1 MGAAPSVIVIGA
13 GVGGLSAAT
22 ELAARGLDVTLLE
35 RHATP
40 GGKMRRLTVDGAGID
55 SGPTVFT
62 MRWIFD
68 DLFAALGENLSDHLT
83 LEPVERLAR
92 HSWPDGN
99 TLDLYADVDRSVEA
113 IERFAGAREA
123 QAYRNFAAQS
133 QRIFETLD
141 QTFMRTQKPNPVQ
154 LTFSL
159 GLRGVP
165 RLYATQPFTSLWR
178 SLVKV
183 FRDDRL
189 RQLFARYATYC
200 GSSPFL
206 APATL
211 MLIAHAERAGVW
223 KVGGGMHVLAQTLA
237 SLAQARGARLR
248 YNAHVEALMRNG
260 RTPVMRRP
268 LRISASTCAL

>member
-1 MGAAPSVIVIGA
+1 MNKSAIVIGA

-22 ELAARGLDVTLLE
+22 ELAARGVDVTLLE

-68 DLFAALGENLSDHLT
+68 DLFNAIGENLAEHLT

-99 TLDLYADVDRSVEA
+99 TLDLYADVDRSVDA
-113 IERFAGAREA
+113 IESFAGAREA
-123 QAYRNFAAQS
+123 QAYRHFAAQS

-141 QTFMRTQKPNPVQ
+141 HTFMRTHKPNPVQ

-159 GLRGVP
+159 GLRGIP
-165 RLYATQPFTSLWR
+165 RLYATQPFS
-178 SLVKV
+178 SLVA
-183 FRDDRL
+183 FRSSSTTFSGKTWHFIKRYLLHPSHIPPDTQHLIRTGQHFCICLLHKLIL
-189 RQLFARYATYC
+189 R
-200 GSSPFL
+200 
-206 APATL
+206 
-211 MLIAHAERAGVW
+211 
-223 KVGGGMHVLAQTLA
+223 
-237 SLAQARGARLR
+237 
-248 YNAHVEALMRNG
+248 
-260 RTPVMRRP
+260 
-268 LRISASTCAL
+268 CADVD